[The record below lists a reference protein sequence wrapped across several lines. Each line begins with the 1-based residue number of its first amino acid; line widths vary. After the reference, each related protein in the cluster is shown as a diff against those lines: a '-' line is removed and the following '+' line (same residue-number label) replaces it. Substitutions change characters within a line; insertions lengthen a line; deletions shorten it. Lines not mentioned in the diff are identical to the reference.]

1 MPFYVRNMVTEKKKF
16 RYLKHKKKMNVS
28 ISLHKII
35 KSQKRA
41 REEESNSNLK
51 KQQENYEQNWNKYVC
66 INKYF

>member
-1 MPFYVRNMVTEKKKF
+1 MPFYVHNMVTEKKKF

-41 REEESNSNLK
+41 REEESNSN
-51 KQQENYEQNWNKYVC
+51 
-66 INKYF
+66 